1 MFNPCSPGIMEV
13 KEISNIKEGNQ
24 NKEKEQEIMKEITI
38 QWVNRAFAGNKVIMN
53 QSYQEIS
60 SQSLNTY
67 VIVEQE

>member
-1 MFNPCSPGIMEV
+1 MFTPSSPRIMAV
-13 KEISNIKEGNQ
+13 KEVSNIKEGNQ
-24 NKEKEQEIMKEITI
+24 NKEKEPKIMKETTT
-38 QWVNRAFAGNKVIMN
+38 QWVNRAFIGNKVIMN